1 MRVFISSILIS
12 ILLLAPDLYAAN
24 NNRVVAFVNEDVI
37 TLYELNNRIEELTGK
52 TIDELKAA
60 NEKEFLNTRDKVLDL
75 MIDEKLAEAKIKELK
90 LEVSDADVDDYIEY
104 VKERNKFTQEQ
115 LLAQL
120 KREGVTY
127 DKFREKIKDDLERRS
142 LIDREIREK
151 LIITEEDISK
161 YYQSHKKD
169 YEKPG
174 KAHIAS
180 IFLVPDSPESQ
191 AQLDELEKKGK
202 EILARLKNGEDFGA
216 LAREFSN
223 GPGAEEGGDLGSIT
237 LTDVDPKILKV
248 INSLKEGE
256 VSPLINMGNRLQII
270 KLIKKN
276 ETELVPF
283 DKVKDSIYDT
293 IYNKEMDKR
302 YEAYMAELR
311 KNAYTKKIF

>member
-256 VSPLINMGNRLQII
+256 VSSLINMGNRLQII
-270 KLIKKN
+270 KLIKMNKID
-276 ETELVPF
+276 LVPL
-283 DKVKDSIYDT
+283 DKVKDSIYDK

-302 YEAYMAELR
+302 YEAYMAQLR

>member
-151 LIITEEDISK
+151 LIITEEDISE

-270 KLIKKN
+270 KLIKMNKID
-276 ETELVPF
+276 LVPL

>member
-1 MRVFISSILIS
+1 MRVFISSIIIS
-12 ILLLAPDLYAAN
+12 ILLLTTNLYAAN
-24 NNRVVAFVNEDVI
+24 NNRVVAFVNDDVI

-60 NEKEFLNTRDKVLDL
+60 NKKEFLNTRDQVLDL
-75 MIDEKLAEAKIKELK
+75 MIDEKLAKAKIKELK
-90 LEVSDADVDDYIEY
+90 LEADKADVDDYIEY
-104 VKERNKFTQEQ
+104 LKEQNKVTQEQ

-120 KREGVTY
+120 KREGISY
-127 DKFREKIKDDLERRS
+127 EKFREKIKDDIERRS
-142 LIDREIREK
+142 LIDSQIRDK
-151 LIITEEDISK
+151 LVITEDDISK

-180 IFLVPDSPESQ
+180 IFLVPDSPESRT
-191 AQLDELEKKGK
+191 QLDELKKKGE

-223 GPGAEEGGDLGSIT
+223 GPGAEEGGDLGDIK
-237 LTDVDPKILKV
+237 LADVDPKILKV

-256 VSPLINMGNRLQII
+256 VSSLIDMGNRLQII
-270 KLIKKN
+270 KLIKMNKN
-276 ETELVPF
+276 DLIPL
-283 DKVKDSIYDT
+283 DKVRDSIYET
-293 IYNKEMDKR
+293 LYNKKLEKR
-302 YEAYMAELR
+302 YEAYMAELK

>member
-12 ILLLAPDLYAAN
+12 VLLLAPDLYAAN

-75 MIDEKLAEAKIKELK
+75 MIDDKLAQAKIKELK

-104 VKERNKFTQEQ
+104 VKEQNKFTQEE
-115 LLAQL
+115 LIAQL
-120 KREGVTY
+120 KREGITY
-127 DKFREKIKDDLERRS
+127 DKFREKVKNDLERRS

-302 YEAYMAELR
+302 YEAYMAQLR

>member
-1 MRVFISSILIS
+1 MRVFISSIIIS
-12 ILLLAPDLYAAN
+12 ILLLTTNLYAAN
-24 NNRVVAFVNEDVI
+24 NNRVVAFVNDDVI

-60 NEKEFLNTRDKVLDL
+60 NEKEFLNTRDQVLDL
-75 MIDEKLAEAKIKELK
+75 MIDEKLAKEKIKELK
-90 LEVSDADVDDYIEY
+90 LEADKADVDDYIEY
-104 VKERNKFTQEQ
+104 LKEENKVTQEQ

-120 KREGVTY
+120 KREGITY
-127 DKFREKIKDDLERRS
+127 EKFREKIKDDIERRS
-142 LIDREIREK
+142 LIDSQIRDK
-151 LIITEEDISK
+151 LVITEDDISK

-191 AQLDELEKKGK
+191 TQLDELKKKGE

-223 GPGAEEGGDLGSIT
+223 GPGAEEGGDLGNIK
-237 LTDVDPKILKV
+237 LADVAPKILKV

-256 VSPLINMGNRLQII
+256 VSSLIDMGNRLQII
-270 KLIKKN
+270 KLIKMNK
-276 ETELVPF
+276 TELIPL
-283 DKVKDSIYDT
+283 DKVRDSIYEAL
-293 IYNKEMDKR
+293 YNKELEKR
-302 YEAYMAELR
+302 YSDYMAELK

>member
-302 YEAYMAELR
+302 YEAYMAQLR

>member
-52 TIDELKAA
+52 TIDELKAE
-60 NEKEFLNTRDKVLDL
+60 NEKEFLSIRDKVLDL
-75 MIDEKLAEAKIKELK
+75 MIDDKLAQAKIKELK

-104 VKERNKFTQEQ
+104 VKEQNKFTQEE
-115 LLAQL
+115 LIAQL
-120 KREGVTY
+120 KREGITY
-127 DKFREKIKDDLERRS
+127 DKFREKVKDDLGRRS

-151 LIITEEDISK
+151 LVITEEDISD

-191 AQLDELEKKGK
+191 SQLDELEKKGK

-223 GPGAEEGGDLGSIT
+223 GPGAEEGGDLGSIK

-256 VSPLINMGNRLQII
+256 VSSLINMGNRLQII
-270 KLIKKN
+270 KLIKMNKID
-276 ETELVPF
+276 LVPL
-283 DKVKDSIYDT
+283 DKVKDSIYDK